1 MVDSIFLFLANHSL
15 WVTVFICAVQVW
27 FVWQTYKKL
36 QDVKLIFPANV
47 VYIRQGD
54 DLPTIL
60 AQDKQGK
67 KVTSLLL
74 KGLIDELNDY
84 IRKNEGTT
92 DFSIIQHKT
101 ERIAK
106 SKFEDATATLSFP
119 TYIGLMGTFLGVF
132 VGLYCFN
139 VSDGG
144 DLVNDDK
151 IAKLIHGVLISMSTS
166 LIGLLLMTL
175 SNWYAVCVRKNLNIE
190 KNVFYR
196 FIQNEL
202 MPELGTSMV
211 SALSK
216 LRSTIT
222 KFEPAFDGVLDRFQT
237 TFDKCTTS
245 FGDAFNANVDIV
257 AKAVFAMGKNIE
269 QINQNVIYQQK
280 LLTVLQ
286 SAKMNVTLDKF
297 ILASERFDSLAESM
311 SLFNQVKDE
320 IVISIQQLI
329 DTQHRYNASLEIP
342 QSVAERLNEI
352 LNRVTTFEESV
363 NQLGEHL
370 GQEQIVGN
378 SVINSINKHMDL
390 IDQKHAIAVNY
401 ADIAEEKLKELYTK
415 QTDSISKLNDQY
427 SISISNH
434 ADEFERMLKQVQER
448 LDEKWKLFTRSLD
461 DSFNMS
467 EVNTDF
473 DYLKQLDV
481 IEKHL
486 SELKEVVEKK
496 DVSFTGEQRRGL
508 TNDFRRKNAESN
520 MEGTSIDKFQY
531 MERLDSLEKMIA
543 GQKDEI
549 NNLNTELEK
558 ANESIVH
565 KMKKLFK
572 KKR

>member
-1 MVDSIFLFLANHSL
+1 
-15 WVTVFICAVQVW
+15 
-27 FVWQTYKKL
+27 
-36 QDVKLIFPANV
+36 
-47 VYIRQGD
+47 
-54 DLPTIL
+54 
-60 AQDKQGK
+60 
-67 KVTSLLL
+67 
-74 KGLIDELNDY
+74 
-84 IRKNEGTT
+84 
-92 DFSIIQHKT
+92 
-101 ERIAK
+101 
-106 SKFEDATATLSFP
+106 
-119 TYIGLMGTFLGVF
+119 MGTFLGVF

-320 IVISIQQLI
+320 IVISTQQLI

-486 SELKEVVEKK
+486 SDLKEVVEKK

>member
-257 AKAVFAMGKNIE
+257 AKAVFCYG
-269 QINQNVIYQQK
+269 
-280 LLTVLQ
+280 
-286 SAKMNVTLDKF
+286 
-297 ILASERFDSLAESM
+297 
-311 SLFNQVKDE
+311 
-320 IVISIQQLI
+320 
-329 DTQHRYNASLEIP
+329 
-342 QSVAERLNEI
+342 
-352 LNRVTTFEESV
+352 
-363 NQLGEHL
+363 
-370 GQEQIVGN
+370 
-378 SVINSINKHMDL
+378 
-390 IDQKHAIAVNY
+390 
-401 ADIAEEKLKELYTK
+401 
-415 QTDSISKLNDQY
+415 
-427 SISISNH
+427 
-434 ADEFERMLKQVQER
+434 
-448 LDEKWKLFTRSLD
+448 
-461 DSFNMS
+461 
-467 EVNTDF
+467 
-473 DYLKQLDV
+473 
-481 IEKHL
+481 
-486 SELKEVVEKK
+486 
-496 DVSFTGEQRRGL
+496 
-508 TNDFRRKNAESN
+508 
-520 MEGTSIDKFQY
+520 
-531 MERLDSLEKMIA
+531 
-543 GQKDEI
+543 
-549 NNLNTELEK
+549 
-558 ANESIVH
+558 
-565 KMKKLFK
+565 
-572 KKR
+572 